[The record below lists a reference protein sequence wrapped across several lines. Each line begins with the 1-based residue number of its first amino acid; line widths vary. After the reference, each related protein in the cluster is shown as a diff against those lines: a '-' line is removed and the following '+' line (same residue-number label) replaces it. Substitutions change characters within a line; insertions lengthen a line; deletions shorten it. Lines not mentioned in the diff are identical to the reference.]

1 MVKYLSDQLKA
12 TGLSK
17 VTDIVILSDHGTDT
31 YYFHPEYVDGDII
44 DLHRVVGKDSC
55 DMYGSSPVLQIIARP
70 GYSQTALCYKLKL
83 AAALNGHYKVYTN
96 DDLKVKQEHWH
107 IYNSARVGPCTCV
120 AEPGYVFQDVRES
133 LRQYHDYEKCIV

>member
-1 MVKYLSDQLKA
+1 MKYLSDQLKA